1 MHVLGTQTMKK
12 STIASLPPI
21 AVEERPEKLT
31 VSLPSDLKQ
40 SMELFGQYF
49 SDTSGQTPTSFNAVV
64 VGILTGY
71 LEGHGGYQKWLKT
84 RSRGNG
90 HLLDA
95 LPP

>member
-1 MHVLGTQTMKK
+1 MKRSK
-12 STIASLPPI
+12 IASLPPI

-49 SDTSGQTPTSFNAVV
+49 SDTSGETPISFNAVV

-84 RSRGNG
+84 RSRTNG
-90 HLLDA
+90 RALDG
-95 LPP
+95 LPPA

>member
-1 MHVLGTQTMKK
+1 MKK
-12 STIASLPPI
+12 SMIASLPPI

-71 LEGHGGYQKWLKT
+71 LEGHGGYQKWLKS

-90 HLLDA
+90 QALDTS
-95 LPP
+95 PPA

>member
-1 MHVLGTQTMKK
+1 MKK

-31 VSLPSDLKQ
+31 LSLPSDLKQ

-49 SDTSGQTPTSFNAVV
+49 SDASGQTPTSFNAVV

-71 LEGHGGYQKWLKT
+71 LEGHGGYQKWLKS

-90 HLLDA
+90 HALDA
-95 LPP
+95 SPPP